1 MPLKNTL
8 VAWLKFPKLSW
19 YRSSNGKKTFSGAIV
34 KPLLTPITAYAQLS
48 GKAKW
53 FAHILDG
60 GGLGNG
66 GGLGSDGGGNGGGLG
81 TPSGGGDG
89 GGLGEGGG
97 DGGLGGGG
105 EYPSG
110 SPHPSHCLL

>member
-1 MPLKNTL
+1 MQRSISPVVLHTVKKIL

-19 YRSSNGKKTFSGAIV
+19 YRISTVRNIFGAIV
-34 KPLLTPITAYAQLS
+34 KPLLRPSLYAQLS

-66 GGLGSDGGGNGGGLG
+66 RARF
-81 TPSGGGDG
+81 
-89 GGLGEGGG
+89 
-97 DGGLGGGG
+97 
-105 EYPSG
+105 
-110 SPHPSHCLL
+110 